1 MSSRTV
7 RLSRRTRLRIALLA
21 LCALLFQQVA
31 VASYACSFSPSMMP
45 MAASASVD
53 TARPN
58 CLGMSQM
65 GQRGAVMC
73 AYHCSQQTPVSQD
86 SRLPAD
92 SAIALPPQPPVFSF
106 VRIETSSPFSRGTPG
121 GTLGRPRPLSCVLL
135 I

>member
-1 MSSRTV
+1 MSRRTV

-45 MAASASVD
+45 MAASASVG
-53 TARPN
+53 TAKPN

-73 AYHCSQQTPVSQD
+73 AHHCSQQTPVPQD
-86 SRLPAD
+86 SRLPAVP
-92 SAIALPPQPPVFSF
+92 AIALPPQPPVLSF
-106 VRIETSSPFSRGTPG
+106 VRIETSSPFSRGTSDA
-121 GTLGRPRPLSCVLL
+121 TLGRPRPLSCVLL